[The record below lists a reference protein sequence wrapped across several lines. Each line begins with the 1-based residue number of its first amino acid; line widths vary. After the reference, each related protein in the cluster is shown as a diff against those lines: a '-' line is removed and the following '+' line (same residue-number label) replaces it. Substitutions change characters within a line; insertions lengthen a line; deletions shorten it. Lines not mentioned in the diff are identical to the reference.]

1 MLKTRSGRPS
11 LIGGAARTAGRTAVI
26 VGTANAV
33 SARQQDRRMAAAPPS
48 AAAPAAAPA
57 AQPAAAPASAGLS
70 DDAIARLK
78 QLAELHQSGI
88 LSDAEFEEQKARILN
103 G

>member
-1 MLKTRSGRPS
+1 MLRSRSGRPS
-11 LIGGAARTAGRTAVI
+11 LIGSAARTAGRTAVI

-33 SARQQDRRMAAAPPS
+33 TAKQRGRAQAAAP
-48 AAAPAAAPA
+48 AAPAAPAATPAAAPA
-57 AQPAAAPASAGLS
+57 AGGLS
-70 DDAIARLK
+70 DESIARLK
-78 QLAELHQSGI
+78 QLAELRQSGI

>member
-1 MLKTRSGRPS
+1 MLRSRSGRPS
-11 LIGGAARTAGRTAVI
+11 LIGSAARTAGRTAVI

-33 SARQQDRRMAAAPPS
+33 SAKQRGRAQ
-48 AAAPAAAPA
+48 AAAPAAPA
-57 AQPAAAPASAGLS
+57 APDAAVPASTAGGLS

-78 QLAELHQSGI
+78 QLAELRQSGI

>member
-1 MLKTRSGRPS
+1 MLRSRNGRPS
-11 LIGGAARTAGRTAVI
+11 LIGSAARTAGRTAVI

-33 SARQQDRRMAAAPPS
+33 SGAQHKRAAAATPATAAAAAEAP
-48 AAAPAAAPA
+48 AAPA
-57 AQPAAAPASAGLS
+57 GLG

-78 QLAELHQSGI
+78 QLAELHQAGI
-88 LSDAEFEEQKARILN
+88 LSDAEFAEQKARILA